1 MTNIFLSNDN
11 KGLLWEMMLSNN
23 MFDGVS
29 DDNFTNVKMMF
40 DNVILR
46 IGQGIKDNISREEL
60 LSLNKTAVIEI
71 KNNLDFFKRKN
82 NKETFDNEK
91 ILLFDKNLET
101 AKNDFAESIS
111 IKKPKQPD
119 FTATIDKPI
128 ETSNM
133 NDLLDK
139 LQRERDQLIVEEL
152 ETNNTKKKLTFID
165 SDTTQKNINTFSGNE
180 LKKIS
185 NIEELFISQENNN
198 NNQNKQVRFEDNN
211 LSKNVNEEK
220 MFKNINEII
229 SHEYKGEKRINDN
242 LKLNSI
248 LNLLTEINNK
258 QNQIIDLLQKTD
270 I

>member
-23 MFDGVS
+23 MFNGVS
-29 DDNFTNVKMMF
+29 NDNFTNVKMMF

-46 IGQGIKDNISREEL
+46 LGQGIKDNISREEL
-60 LSLNKTAVIEI
+60 LSLNKTAIVEI
-71 KNNLDFFKRKN
+71 KNNLEFFKRSN

-111 IKKPKQPD
+111 VKKPKQPD

-139 LQRERDQLIVEEL
+139 LQRERDELIVEEL

-198 NNQNKQVRFEDNN
+198 QSKQVRFEDNN
-211 LSKNVNEEK
+211 VSKSDYEENK

-242 LKLNSI
+242 LKLNTI

-258 QNQIIDLLQKTD
+258 QNQIIDLLQKK
-270 I
+270 